1 MVHSFDKETVIVHD
15 KYPKARKH
23 LLVMPRKEV
32 PSLVDL
38 TRDDVPILENMKEK
52 AEALIQEF
60 ASLTPSR
67 KPLFAKSNPLLLLTG
82 FRQRILL

>member
-1 MVHSFDKETVIVHD
+1 VVHSFDKETVIVHD

-38 TRDDVPILENMKEK
+38 TRDDVPILENMKKK
-52 AEALIQEF
+52 AEELIQEC
-60 ASLTPSR
+60 ASLLPPSR
-67 KPLFAKSNPLLLLTG
+67 NLDC
-82 FRQRILL
+82 